1 MFSSILTNAASGLS
15 LSSFLICVA
24 VSLACGLFL
33 AFVYRWCEHAT
44 KSFLITLALLPAIV
58 QIVILMVNGNLGVG
72 VAVAGSF
79 SLVRFRSL
87 PGKASDIVIIFLAMG
102 LGLCTGMG
110 YVWFALAMA
119 VILCAVLVCFAKT
132 NLLEPDPSYRSLRIT
147 IPEDLDYTAVF
158 DDVFAQYARSAKVI
172 SVRTINLGTMYQIT
186 YDITLKNAA
195 EEKNMIDQLRIRNSN
210 LAIICSQTATQET
223 AL

>member
-1 MFSSILTNAASGLS
+1 MFSSILTNASSGLS
-15 LSSFLICVA
+15 LSSFFICIA
-24 VSLACGLFL
+24 ASLACGLVI
-33 AFVYRWCEHAT
+33 AMVYRFVEHPT

-87 PGKASDIVIIFLAMG
+87 PGKASDILIIFLAMG

-119 VILCAVLVCFAKT
+119 IILSAVLVCFAKT
-132 NLLEPDPSYRSLRIT
+132 NLFEPNSNYRSLRIT
-147 IPEDLDYTAVF
+147 IPEDLDYTSVF
-158 DDVFAQYARSAKVI
+158 DDVFNQYTKSHKVTN
-172 SVRTINLGTMYQIT
+172 VRTMNLGTMYQIT
-186 YDITLKNAA
+186 YEITLKDNN
-195 EEKNMIDQLRIRNSN
+195 EEKNMIDTLRVRNSN
-210 LAIICSQTATQET
+210 LAIICSPNATVET
-223 AL
+223 VL